1 MTVVTARRGPSVS
14 PSQLPSPLVPGEFDI
29 IARYFKRPVR
39 QVPQGAH
46 LGIGDDCA
54 LIGLAPGQELAV
66 STDMLVSGT
75 HFFPDTDP
83 ERLGHKA
90 LAVNLSDL
98 AAMGALP
105 RYATLALAMPAAD
118 EAWIEA
124 FARGF
129 FRLAEEHG
137 VELIGGDTTRGP
149 LALCVTVF
157 GEVPLGTAIRRD
169 GAGEGDD
176 IWVSGCLGSA
186 ALGLA
191 DLQGEL
197 TSAQALSAQE
207 ALEAVK
213 SLEQPLP
220 RLALGA
226 GLRGIATAMLD
237 VSDGLVGDLA
247 HIAVASGLDAVLHRD
262 AVPIRPMLAR
272 QDGALR
278 WRCALAGGDDY
289 ELCFTAPPNR
299 RADVL
304 GAGHVAQLQVTR
316 IGRMEPARSATGA
329 VLVVDGDGKPCA
341 PTVLAYDHF
350 RVVT

>member
-1 MTVVTARRGPSVS
+1 MTVVTAPRGPSVS
-14 PSQLPSPLVPGEFDI
+14 PSRLPSPLVPGEFDI

-39 QVPQGAH
+39 QVSQGAH

-54 LIGLAPGQELAV
+54 LIGLAPGLEMAV

-83 ERLGHKA
+83 ERLGHKT

-98 AAMGALP
+98 AAMGAVP
-105 RYATLALAMPAAD
+105 RYATLALAMPVAD

-129 FRLAEEHG
+129 FRLAGEHG

-149 LALCVTVF
+149 LTLCVTVF
-157 GEVPLGTAIRRD
+157 GELPQGTAIRRD
-169 GAGEGDD
+169 GASAGDD
-176 IWVSGCLGSA
+176 IWVSGHLGSA

-191 DLQGEL
+191 HLKGEL
-197 TSAQALSAQE
+197 TSAQALSAHE
-207 ALEAVK
+207 ALEAIQ

-220 RLALGA
+220 RMMLGSK
-226 GLRGIATAMLD
+226 LRGIATGMLD

-247 HIAVASGLDAVLHRD
+247 HIAVASGLDAELIRD
-262 AVPIRPMLAR
+262 AVPITAMLAR
-272 QDGALR
+272 QDETVR

-289 ELCFTAPPNR
+289 ELCFTAPPDR

-304 GAGHVAQLQVTR
+304 AAGQAAQVQVTR
-316 IGRMEPARSATGA
+316 IGRMEAARSATGA
-329 VLVVDGDGKPCA
+329 VLVVGGDGEPCA

-350 RVVT
+350 RAVT

>member
-1 MTVVTARRGPSVS
+1 MSNLS
-14 PSQLPSPLVPGEFDI
+14 VPGEFDI
-29 IARYFKRPVR
+29 IARYFKRAVR
-39 QVPQGAH
+39 PGPQSAR

-54 LIGLAPGQELAV
+54 LIGLAPGLELAV

-83 ERLGHKA
+83 ERLGHKT

-105 RYATLALAMPAAD
+105 RYATLAVAMPDAD
-118 EAWIEA
+118 ETWIA
-124 FARGF
+124 SFARGF
-129 FRLAEEHG
+129 FRLADEHR

-149 LALCVTVF
+149 LTLCVTVF
-157 GEVPLGTAIRRD
+157 GELPQGTAIRRD
-169 GAGEGDD
+169 GANAGDD
-176 IWVSGCLGSA
+176 IWVSGQLGSA

-191 DLQGEL
+191 HLKGESTL
-197 TSAQALSAQE
+197 TQPLSEQE
-207 ALEAVK
+207 VREAVQ

-226 GLRGIATAMLD
+226 ALRGVATAMLD

-247 HIAVASGLDAVLHRD
+247 HIAVASGLDAELIRD
-262 AVPIRPMLAR
+262 AVPIQPMLAR
-272 QDGALR
+272 QDEALR

-289 ELCFTAPPNR
+289 ELCFTAPPDR

-304 GAGHVAQLQVTR
+304 ATGHAAQVRVTR
-316 IGRMEPARSATGA
+316 IGRMSAARAATGA
-329 VLVVDGDGKPCA
+329 VLVVDNDGKPCA

-350 RVVT
+350 RATP

>member
-1 MTVVTARRGPSVS
+1 MNAASAPRGRSES
-14 PSQLPSPLVPGEFDI
+14 PSSLPSARVAGEFDI

-39 QVPQGAH
+39 QVAQRVH

-54 LIGLAPGQELAV
+54 LIGLAPGLEMAV

-83 ERLGHKA
+83 ERLGHKT

-98 AAMGALP
+98 AAMGAQP
-105 RYATLALAMPAAD
+105 RCATLALAMPAAN

-129 FRLAEEHG
+129 FRLAAEQD
-137 VELIGGDTTRGP
+137 VDLIGGDTTRGP
-149 LALCVTVF
+149 LTLCVTVF
-157 GEVPLGTAIRRD
+157 GELPQGTAIRRD

-191 DLQGEL
+191 HLKGEL
-197 TSAQALSAQE
+197 ALSAQE
-207 ALEAVK
+207 VLDAVR
-213 SLEQPLP
+213 SLEQPAP
-220 RLALGA
+220 RVALGSA
-226 GLRGIATAMLD
+226 LRGIATAMLD

-247 HIAVASGLDAVLHRD
+247 HIALASGLDAVLNRD
-262 AVPIRPMLAR
+262 AVPMVRMVAR
-272 QDGALR
+272 QVEAVR
-278 WRCALAGGDDY
+278 WGCALAGGDDY
-289 ELCFTAPPNR
+289 ELCFTAPPDR
-299 RADVL
+299 HADVL
-304 GAGHVAQLQVTR
+304 DAGHAAQVQVTR
-316 IGRMEPARSATGA
+316 IGRMEAARSATGA
-329 VLVVDGDGKPCA
+329 VLVVDSDGKPCA

-350 RVVT
+350 RTAP